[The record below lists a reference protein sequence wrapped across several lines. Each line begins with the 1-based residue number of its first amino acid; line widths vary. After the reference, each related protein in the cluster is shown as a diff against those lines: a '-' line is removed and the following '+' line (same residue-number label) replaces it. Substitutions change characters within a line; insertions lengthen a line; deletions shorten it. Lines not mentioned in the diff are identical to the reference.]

1 MVRKSK
7 CGPGDMYFE
16 IVLWELEAAGRQ
28 RVRDRTAAAMR

>member
-7 CGPGDMYFE
+7 YGLWGMYFE
-16 IVLWELEAAGRQ
+16 IVPWELEAARRE